1 MGQGQHKGGLDG
13 VIARAEDRVG
23 RINITGRYHKHPR
36 KLTDDYTPLSKVL
49 GSGYNGQVHLAESKA
64 NKEKYA
70 VKGFKLHGVTR
81 EKKEELESEAEIFLA
96 MDHPHVARLVDV
108 YESKETLDLVME
120 CMTGGE
126 LFKRVSEKTKFSEKD
141 AADASWQMLLAV
153 NYIHSQ
159 GIVHRDIKLENFLY
173 DKPNG
178 NYLKLIDFGFSK
190 IWAPNTKMALSCGTL
205 AYVAPEVLDMNYT
218 SQCDLWSLGVTVFI
232 LLFGYM
238 PFGGPEQKQVSAIKD
253 GKYVVK
259 KEIWS
264 RASADAKDFVKS
276 LLVVNPDVRLTAEAA
291 LKHPWIASRD
301 QAMNPDHI
309 SQDTAN
315 SLVEFGKVS
324 AFRRVCMSMMSWSL
338 TNDERMQVRE
348 AFMEMDTDR
357 TGVITLA
364 EFKKVVEDK
373 FHISDDEALQ
383 AFHALDT
390 NNTDEVH
397 YTDFLAAM
405 VSSRIQLHDNL
416 LKATFQRFDKDNSG
430 FITADNL
437 REILGQGEDVD
448 KLIAEADSSHDGK
461 ISYEEWMNYIKNPS
475 AQDHHQEIASTVI
488 DKAQPTDNKLKA
500 KNENTSKAKGTEEPP
515 KEKEKKPACCHVL

>member
-1 MGQGQHKGGLDG
+1 LQ
-13 VIARAEDRVG
+13 
-23 RINITGRYHKHPR
+23 
-36 KLTDDYTPLSKVL
+36 
-49 GSGYNGQVHLAESKA
+49 
-64 NKEKYA
+64 NKQKYA
-70 VKGFKLHGVTR
+70 VKGFKLHGVGK
-81 EKKEELESEAEIFLA
+81 EKKEELETEAEIFLG

-108 YESKETLDLVME
+108 YESEEKLDLVME

-126 LFKRVSEKTKFSEKD
+126 LFKRVSEKRRFSEKD
-141 AADASWQMLLAV
+141 AADATWQMLLAV
-153 NYIHSQ
+153 NYIHSH
-159 GIVHRDIKLENFLY
+159 GVVHRDIKLENFLY
-173 DKPNG
+173 DKEG
-178 NYLKLIDFGFSK
+178 GSYLKLIDFGFSK

-205 AYVAPEVLDMNYT
+205 AYVAPEVLNMEYT

-238 PFGGPEQKQVSAIKD
+238 PFAGNESKQVSAIKS
-253 GKYVVK
+253 GQYTVK
-259 KEIWS
+259 KEAWGRVS
-264 RASADAKDFVKS
+264 ENAQDFVKK
-276 LLVVNPDVRLTAEAA
+276 LLVVKPEMRLTADAA
-291 LKHPWIASRD
+291 LKHQWIADRD
-301 QAMNPDHI
+301 KALKVDDI
-309 SQDTAN
+309 SEATAQ
-315 SLVEFGKVS
+315 SLVNFGQAS
-324 AFRRVCMSMMSWSL
+324 AFRRACMAMMAWSL

-348 AFMEMDTDR
+348 AFMEIDTDR
-357 TGVITLA
+357 TGTITLP

-461 ISYEEWMNYIKNPS
+461 ISYEEWINYIKNPS

-488 DKAQPTDNKLKA
+488 DKAQPAHNKLKA
-500 KNENTSKAKGTEEPP
+500 KKRKHIQGKRYRGTSERKRKKARVLSCFVIAALAAQSCNTVCYARRAGTGLQVCCMSLSAKNWHLDSCTIQELWM
-515 KEKEKKPACCHVL
+515 CT